1 MLNVFA
7 IGNLTR
13 DPEETEN
20 GCRFVMACNAP
31 NDTVDYLTVY
41 CSGKAAEAVLK
52 YKHKGDKI
60 AISGRMHCAIHETAD
75 NVYLNETVSASYV
88 EFLNSRNES
97 EGNENKKNQESEPSR
112 EEKRFTKRFS
122 K

>member
-13 DPEETEN
+13 DPEEIEN
-20 GCRFVMACNAP
+20 GCRFVIACNAP

-52 YKHKGDKI
+52 YKHKGEKI
-60 AISGRMHCAIHETAD
+60 AVTGRMHCAIHETED
-75 NVYLNETVSASYV
+75 SVYLNETVSAVYV
-88 EFLNSRNES
+88 EFLNSGNKS
-97 EGNENKKNQESEPSR
+97 EDAERTENRGK
-112 EEKRFTKRFS
+112 KRFNR
-122 K
+122 

>member
-13 DPEETEN
+13 DPEQTEN
-20 GCRFVMACNAP
+20 GCRFVVACNAP

-60 AISGRMHCAIHETAD
+60 AISGRMHCDIRETDD
-75 NVYLNETVSASYV
+75 NVYLNETVSAVYV
-88 EFLNSRNES
+88 EFLNNSRNDKEDTDRA
-97 EGNENKKNQESEPSR
+97 ENKGK
-112 EEKRFTKRFS
+112 KRFNR
-122 K
+122 

>member
-20 GCRFVMACNAP
+20 GCRFVIACNAQ
-31 NDTVDYLTVY
+31 NDNVDYLTVFA
-41 CSGKAAEAVLK
+41 SGKAAEAVLK

-60 AISGRMHCAIHETAD
+60 AVTGRLHCAIHETDD
-75 NVYLNETVSASYV
+75 NVYLNETVSACYV

-97 EGNENKKNQESEPSR
+97 ENSDRNESKPK
-112 EEKRFTKRFS
+112 KRFNK
-122 K
+122 